1 MRILNFYFDSFKGLS
16 KEVWWLALITLINR
30 AGTMVIPFLSLYLTE
45 DLHFSLADVGW
56 IMTAFGLGSVIGSW
70 LGGKFTDKIG
80 GYKVMVISLV
90 ASGFL
95 FIVFQFLHTLEQIAI
110 GIFVVM
116 LVADMFRPA
125 IFVALNTY
133 SKPENK
139 TRSVTLIR
147 LAINLGFAAGPAIGG
162 LIITGIGYGSLFWV
176 DGLTCIFAGLLLVKI
191 LNPRRAPLKE
201 EVLPLNSKSAYKDGL
216 YWLFIIAMLLFG
228 LVFMQFIST
237 LALYYKDVHLLSE
250 LEIGLLFA
258 CNGLLIFLCEMPLVK
273 WLEGTGK
280 SLTAL
285 MIIGAAMVGLSFIV
299 LNLTSWGG
307 ILLISMFLITF
318 GEMIMFPFSN
328 AYAMN
333 RSNRGSK
340 GEYLALY
347 MMAFSFSHIFSHNG
361 GMQLIDHFGF
371 TTTWNIITIISVVS
385 LILLT
390 LLKYF
395 IKKEQQTEVELSESE
410 FV

>member
-1 MRILNFYFDSFKGLS
+1 MMRILNFYFDSFKGLS

-45 DLHFSLADVGW
+45 DLHFSLADLGW

-70 LGGKFTDKIG
+70 RGGKFTDKIG

-201 EVLPLNSKSAYKDGL
+201 EVLPLNSKSAYKD
-216 YWLFIIAMLLFG
+216 
-228 LVFMQFIST
+228 
-237 LALYYKDVHLLSE
+237 VHLLSE

-285 MIIGAAMVGLSFIV
+285 MIIGGAMVGLSFIV

-371 TTTWNIITIISVVS
+371 TTTWNIISIISVVS